1 MAGFK
6 LLIGSWPPEDRLTT
20 LQVVRLSGMLFI
32 YAAASAA
39 QRWRKL
45 QALRSTLKIRQ
56 STIITPEKELF
67 PFKFKLL
74 YFLIPIGMFF
84 FGFILILLTTF

>member
-6 LLIGSWPPEDRLTT
+6 LPIGSWPPEDRLTT
-20 LQVVRLSGMLFI
+20 LQVVRLSGMLFKFI
-32 YAAASAA
+32 YAAAGTAR
-39 QRWRKL
+39 RWRKL

-84 FGFILILLTTF
+84 LVSY